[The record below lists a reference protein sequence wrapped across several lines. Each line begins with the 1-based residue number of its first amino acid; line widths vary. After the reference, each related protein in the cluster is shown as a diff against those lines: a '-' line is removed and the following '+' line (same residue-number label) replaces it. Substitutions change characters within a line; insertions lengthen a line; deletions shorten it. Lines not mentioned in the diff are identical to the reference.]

1 MGKKIYEE
9 ERKEIFT
16 EFIAEINCD
25 LCGKKISSHFLGRK
39 FGRYPTIE
47 LEPEEGKPVIGMII
61 EDYQDYEISDRSVT
75 AEIYDVCKECYE
87 SKVKPILKKE
97 LGLEP
102 RLIES
107 E

>member
-16 EFIAEINCD
+16 EFIEEINCD
-25 LCGKKISSHFLGRK
+25 LCGKKISSNFLGRK
-39 FGRYPTIE
+39 FGKYPEIE
-47 LEPEEGKPVIGMII
+47 LEPEEGKPTIGMII
-61 EDYQDYEISDRSVT
+61 EDYQGYGIIDRSVK

-87 SKVKPILKKE
+87 SKIKPLLKKE

-102 RLIES
+102 RIEES